1 MLKEVFSSKFQEQNM
16 IADLIIIQEGAGI
29 RQDTQLM
36 KTHYQ
41 TLATKKKS

>member
-16 IADLIIIQEGAGI
+16 IADLIIIQERAGI
-29 RQDTQLM
+29 RHETQLM

-41 TLATKKKS
+41 TLATMKKS